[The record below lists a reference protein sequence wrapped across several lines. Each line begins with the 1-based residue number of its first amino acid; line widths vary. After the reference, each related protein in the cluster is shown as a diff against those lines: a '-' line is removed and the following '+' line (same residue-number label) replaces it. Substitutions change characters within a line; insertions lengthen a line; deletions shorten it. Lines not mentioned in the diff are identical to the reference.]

1 MKEAAIGEANLG
13 ARRTDEIIAIGL
25 VRPALVCPAL
35 VCPVVLIV
43 EGQHPCFTVD
53 QRFVLGQETG
63 FADKPACLAASV
75 IKDLPVKLPSAL
87 KKIPQFID

>member
-25 VRPALVCPAL
+25 VRPAL